1 MAFIGRT
8 KDVKVRQQKFIGDG
22 SSKIFTLDWIPL
34 SDNQLTVYLS
44 GVYLNDKDFV
54 YKHPNKILLADAPD
68 TGVELIVMGMKVAD
82 FQSTRHKVYTGDG
95 VRRIFDCGFTP
106 PEENAL
112 IVTVNGDVLQD
123 RDFILASNKIII
135 NSIPT
140 NGVKVEIRGIH
151 DVIDP
156 SGNVQASNSLS
167 IQRTRSIADGLQNI
181 HTIHQK
187 PTNENNLM
195 TIRGTTAYDGKVSN
209 QHEYALVNEYKY
221 VHKDLIGEGT
231 LMEYRGLTGSA
242 YSNLNRRVMMSKNQ
256 NGIPATITKISSGT
270 SGYVG
275 GTKRAIGGSGTE
287 LYVVVTNFADG
298 SVAGVTLPTS
308 GWSYISNK
316 FATGFNASEVLTIQG
331 GTNDAT
337 IRIDT
342 VTNNNGQRY
351 FDINN
356 YNYDQIIN
364 EWTKDTSYVLPS
376 TEQHLIVTVDG
387 IVQPYNAYTVEQAR
401 FLGTTADS
409 GVTYSVIDIGTVIG
423 VNDQAS
429 TIEVRDISKLISNA
443 DVALDADTGVERI
456 VWTTT
461 GSSAAMD
468 LTSGYDARTSD
479 FTSAFNADIAN
490 KQKFMVMVNGVVQDV
505 DTWALTSNTLT
516 IGGTIGHAND
526 AGTGAHIR
534 VEMIYFT
541 GLDSTNQDARQI
553 DMTGAVATGTGDHKF
568 VRLYDKATGLIELHA
583 SSDASAI
590 VVVDGVLQND
600 NSYFI
605 IGNKLCFFDEA
616 PDPGSIINVKMLK
629 CSTVVAANRRKHFIR
644 GDGSTTV
651 FSLPFTSTAS
661 PVDVGIMI
669 SVNGQMLRDDQFS
682 LTGTTLTFNSAP
694 TTDAFI
700 EICAIFDTTTYA
712 GTSADTNLETK
723 KLSFIT
729 DGLQQ
734 IYDMSELVFEKHSY
748 GTIQDSYNEQK
759 TMVFLNGELKGQEEY
774 IIVGSKLYMT
784 AVPPL
789 GLHLEVVRFI

>member
-22 SSKIFTLDWIPL
+22 STKIFTLDWIPL

-68 TGVELIVMGMKVAD
+68 SGVELIVMGMKVAD

-95 VRRIFDCGFTP
+95 VRRIYDCGFTP

-123 RDFILASNKIII
+123 RDFILASNKVII
-135 NSIPT
+135 NNAPS
-140 NGVKVEIRGIH
+140 NGVKVEIRGVH

-187 PTNENNLM
+187 PANENNLI

-209 QHEYALVNEYKY
+209 QHEYALINEYKY
-221 VHKDLIGEGT
+221 VHKDVIGEGT
-231 LMEYRGLTGSA
+231 LMEYRGLTGTK
-242 YSNLNRRVMMSKNQ
+242 YSNLNRRVMLSKNQ
-256 NGIPATITKISSGT
+256 NGIPSTIALASGGT
-270 SGYVG
+270 SGYTASTV
-275 GTKRAIGGSGTE
+275 RATGGSGTE
-287 LYVVVTNFADG
+287 LYVTITVDGSGVVTGVSLPSSGFEQ
-298 SVAGVTLPTS
+298 VAN
-308 GWSYISNK
+308 Y
-316 FATGFNASEVLTIQG
+316 FATGFNTSETLTLQG

-337 IRIDT
+337 IT
-342 VTNNNGQRY
+342 VSAVTTNNGQRY

-356 YNYDQIIN
+356 YNYDQLKN
-364 EWTKDTSYVLPS
+364 EWTADTSYVLPT
-376 TEQHLIVTVDG
+376 TEQHLLVTVDG
-387 IVQPYNAYTVEQAR
+387 IVQPYNAYTVLETKFA
-401 FLGTTADS
+401 GYDS
-409 GVTYSVIDIGTVIG
+409 STIANVVDIGTVIG

-429 TIEVRDISKLISNA
+429 TIEIRDISKLISNA
-443 DVALDADTGVERI
+443 DAVLDSDTGVERI
-456 VWTTT
+456 VWTTA

-490 KQKFMVMVNGVVQDV
+490 KHKFMVIVNGVVQDV

-541 GLDSTNQDARQI
+541 SLDATNQDAKQI
-553 DMTGAVATGTGDHKF
+553 DMTGAFTTGTGDHKF
-568 VRLYDKATGLIELHA
+568 VRLYDRATGLIELHA
-583 SSDASAI
+583 DSDASAI

-661 PVDVGIMI
+661 PVDVGILV

-694 TTDAFI
+694 TQDAFI
-700 EICAIFDTTTYA
+700 EVCAIFDTTTYA

-729 DGLQQ
+729 DGIQQ
-734 IYDMSELVFEKHSY
+734 IFDMSELVFEKHSY

-784 AVPPL
+784 TIPVNE
-789 GLHLEVVRFI
+789 LHLEVVRFI

>member
-68 TGVELIVMGMKVAD
+68 DGVELIVMGLKVAD

-123 RDFILASNKIII
+123 KDFILASNKVII
-135 NSIPT
+135 NSTPSI
-140 NGVKVEIRGIH
+140 GVKVEIRGIH

-187 PTNENNLM
+187 PDNENNLI

-209 QHEYALVNEYKY
+209 QHEYALINEYKY
-221 VHKDLIGEGT
+221 VHKDVLQEGME
-231 LMEYRGLTGSA
+231 LEYRGLTGSK
-242 YSNLNRRVMMSKNQ
+242 YSNLNRRVMLSKNQ
-256 NGIPATITKISSGT
+256 NGIPATIALASGGT
-270 SGYVG
+270 SGYTASTV
-275 GTKRAIGGSGTE
+275 RAIGGSGTE
-287 LYVVVTNFADG
+287 LYVTITVDGSGVVTGVSLPSSGFEQ
-298 SVAGVTLPTS
+298 VAN
-308 GWSYISNK
+308 Y
-316 FATGFNASEVLTIQG
+316 FATGFQTSETLTLQG

-337 IRIDT
+337 ITVST

-356 YNYDQIIN
+356 YNYDQLKN
-364 EWTKDTSYVLPS
+364 EWTADTSYVLPT
-376 TEQHLIVTVDG
+376 TEEDLLVTVDG
-387 IVQPYNAYTVEQAR
+387 IVQPYNAYTVLSTR
-401 FLGTTADS
+401 FYGYDS
-409 GVTYSVIDIGTVIG
+409 TSIANVVDIGTVIG

-429 TIEVRDISKLISNA
+429 TIEIRDISKLISNA
-443 DVALDADTGVERI
+443 DAVIDADTGVERI

-479 FTSAFNADIAN
+479 FTSAFNSDTAN
-490 KQKFMVMVNGVVQDV
+490 KHKFMVIVNGVVQDV

-516 IGGTIGHAND
+516 IGGTIGHADD
-526 AGTGAHIR
+526 AGTGAPVK
-534 VEMIYFT
+534 VELIYFT
-541 GLDSTNQDARQI
+541 GLDSTNQDAKQI
-553 DMTGAVATGTGDHKF
+553 DMTGAVATGIGDHKF
-568 VRLYDKATGLIELHA
+568 VRLYDRATGNIELHA
-583 SSDASAI
+583 DSDSTAI

-629 CSTVVAANRRKHFIR
+629 CSTVVAANRRKHFMR
-644 GDGSTTV
+644 GDGSGTV
-651 FSLPFTSTAS
+651 FTLPFTSTAS
-661 PVDVGIMI
+661 PVDIGIMV

-682 LTGTTLTFNSAP
+682 LTGTTLTFNTAP

-700 EICAIFDTTTYA
+700 EVMGIFDTTTYA

-729 DGLQQ
+729 DGIQQ
-734 IYDMSELVFEKHSY
+734 IFDMSELVFEKHSY

-759 TMVFLNGELKGQEEY
+759 TMVYLDGELKGQEEY

-784 AVPPL
+784 TIPVNN
-789 GLHLEVVRFI
+789 LHLEVVRFI

>member
-443 DVALDADTGVERI
+443 DVAL
-456 VWTTT
+456 
-461 GSSAAMD
+461 
-468 LTSGYDARTSD
+468 
-479 FTSAFNADIAN
+479 
-490 KQKFMVMVNGVVQDV
+490 
-505 DTWALTSNTLT
+505 
-516 IGGTIGHAND
+516 
-526 AGTGAHIR
+526 
-534 VEMIYFT
+534 
-541 GLDSTNQDARQI
+541 
-553 DMTGAVATGTGDHKF
+553 
-568 VRLYDKATGLIELHA
+568 
-583 SSDASAI
+583 
-590 VVVDGVLQND
+590 
-600 NSYFI
+600 
-605 IGNKLCFFDEA
+605 
-616 PDPGSIINVKMLK
+616 
-629 CSTVVAANRRKHFIR
+629 
-644 GDGSTTV
+644 
-651 FSLPFTSTAS
+651 
-661 PVDVGIMI
+661 
-669 SVNGQMLRDDQFS
+669 
-682 LTGTTLTFNSAP
+682 
-694 TTDAFI
+694 
-700 EICAIFDTTTYA
+700 
-712 GTSADTNLETK
+712 
-723 KLSFIT
+723 
-729 DGLQQ
+729 
-734 IYDMSELVFEKHSY
+734 
-748 GTIQDSYNEQK
+748 
-759 TMVFLNGELKGQEEY
+759 
-774 IIVGSKLYMT
+774 
-784 AVPPL
+784 
-789 GLHLEVVRFI
+789 